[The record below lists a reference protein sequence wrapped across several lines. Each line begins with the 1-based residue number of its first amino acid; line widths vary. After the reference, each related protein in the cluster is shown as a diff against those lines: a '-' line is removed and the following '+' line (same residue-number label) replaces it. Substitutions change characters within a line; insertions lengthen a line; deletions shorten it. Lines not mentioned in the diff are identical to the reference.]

1 MSVFVGIDVSARTFD
16 LVVRQAAKNGRPE
29 RFAQTPAGIS
39 KACRQLK
46 ALAPEGVV
54 LEATGIYY
62 LDLALALVEQGLPVS
77 VINPRS
83 YRHFAAMML
92 TTSKT
97 DAGDAALLAEY
108 AERMTPRLWTPPAL
122 DRLELRDLGRQINRL
137 MASRTR
143 AKNRLHALRS
153 KRSTSALL
161 LEDAE
166 EGVEA
171 LQRRIERLSRAAQ
184 AVIDADTDL
193 ARHCAHMQQGKGLG
207 PASAIAI
214 LAELCVLPDH
224 LKAPQV
230 ARHAGLDVRV
240 RQSGSS
246 VDKPGRLSKEG
257 NTYLRAALYMP
268 VMTAVRHDPRAQAFY
283 NALVG
288 RGKKKLQAQCAVMRK
303 YLTGIWACI
312 QTETPFDST
321 LLFSEEHFNA

>member
-1 MSVFVGIDVSARTFD
+1 MSVFIGIDISARSFD
-16 LVVRQAAKNGRPE
+16 LVVRQMGQNGRPE
-29 RFAQTPAGIS
+29 RFAQTPAGIN
-39 KACRQLK
+39 KACQRLKQLT
-46 ALAPEGVV
+46 PVGVV

-62 LDLALALVEQGLPVS
+62 LDLAIALVEQGLPVS

-83 YRHFAAMML
+83 YRHFAEMML

-153 KRSTSALL
+153 KRSTSVLL
-161 LEDAE
+161 LEDAQ
-166 EGVEA
+166 EGIDA
-171 LQRRIERLSRAAQ
+171 LNRRIKRLSRAAQ
-184 AVIDADTDL
+184 AIVDADTDL
-193 ARHCAHMQQGKGLG
+193 TRHCTHLQQGTGLG
-207 PASAIAI
+207 PASTIAI

-224 LKAPQV
+224 MKAPQV
-230 ARHAGLDVRV
+230 VRHAGLDVRV

-246 VDKPGRLSKEG
+246 VDKPGRLSKAG
-257 NTYLRAALYMP
+257 NAYLRSALYMP
-268 VMTAVRHDPRAQAFY
+268 AMTAVRHDPRAKAFY
-283 NALVG
+283 EALVG
-288 RGKKKLQAQCAVMRK
+288 RGKRKLQAQCAVMRK

-312 QTETPFDST
+312 QASTPFDST
-321 LLFSEEHFNA
+321 LLFSEEHLAS